1 MGDGGQDDLVDHPG
15 HQVGSGLVPQQ
26 EDAVED
32 DARQGGSEQVEV
44 DVRSRREAFT
54 ITKPPFV
61 TPGVREP

>member
-1 MGDGGQDDLVDHPG
+1 MNRRSQAWLWLGFFSLAGIALALLDSRFVVD
-15 HQVGSGLVPQQ
+15 
-26 EDAVED
+26 
-32 DARQGGSEQVEV
+32 EQVQV